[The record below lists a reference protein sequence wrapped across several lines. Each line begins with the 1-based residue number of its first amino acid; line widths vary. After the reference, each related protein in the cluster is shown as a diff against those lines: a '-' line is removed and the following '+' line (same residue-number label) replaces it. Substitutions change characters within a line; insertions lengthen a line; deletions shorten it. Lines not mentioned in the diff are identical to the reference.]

1 MNGCKRVL
9 SIILISVILT
19 GCSQRS
25 SEIMLIENEPSME
38 QEHMFLSVYGYKAD
52 ARNLTAIEKILNQFM
67 EQNPDIIVTYEGV
80 KGIDYWKALE
90 RRAEANVLDDV
101 FMVDHDRVM
110 DMADKGKLADLS
122 SLSTIENYQ
131 DRMKEQ
137 FIRED
142 GSVYFL
148 PICISL
154 YGLYINY
161 SLLEAHGQKVPEN
174 WSDFMEVCNYFAAK
188 GITPVIANNYASLRK
203 LIAAKS
209 LYSVYQQDTAS
220 AIKEF
225 NREPAKLANTL
236 RPGIEMVEEMID
248 RKWIDC
254 AEVLETEQIS
264 DDLQL
269 FVDGNRPFM
278 VTGGWAA
285 ARVQDMGPDFSYGVH
300 PFPILDEGSVLV
312 IEGNTCISVN
322 AGSEHLEE
330 VMRLIECITQPD
342 SIWEYCDS
350 QSSYTPLQDDR
361 MPADRTILP
370 AAECFERGRIVIGSD
385 FRLDL
390 PLDASL
396 SEITRQM
403 LKGMPADKAVAQ
415 LKQLL
420 TQ

>member
-1 MNGCKRVL
+1 MNGCKRIL
-9 SIILISVILT
+9 SIILMSVILT

-25 SEIMLIENEPSME
+25 SEIMLIESEPSMK

-52 ARNLTAIEKILNQFM
+52 VRNLIAIEKILNQFM

-110 DMADKGKLADLS
+110 DMADKGRLADLS

-209 LYSVYQQDTAS
+209 LYSVYQQDTAA

-254 AEVLETEQIS
+254 AEVLETEQTS

-285 ARVQDMGPDFSYGVH
+285 ARVQDMEPDFS
-300 PFPILDEGSVLV
+300 
-312 IEGNTCISVN
+312 
-322 AGSEHLEE
+322 
-330 VMRLIECITQPD
+330 
-342 SIWEYCDS
+342 
-350 QSSYTPLQDDR
+350 
-361 MPADRTILP
+361 
-370 AAECFERGRIVIGSD
+370 
-385 FRLDL
+385 
-390 PLDASL
+390 
-396 SEITRQM
+396 
-403 LKGMPADKAVAQ
+403 
-415 LKQLL
+415 
-420 TQ
+420 

>member
-1 MNGCKRVL
+1 MNGCKRIL
-9 SIILISVILT
+9 SIILMSVILT

-25 SEIMLIENEPSME
+25 SEIMLIESEPSMK

-52 ARNLTAIEKILNQFM
+52 VRNLIAIEKILNQFM

-110 DMADKGKLADLS
+110 DMADKGRLADLS

-209 LYSVYQQDTAS
+209 LYSVYQQDTAA

-225 NREPAKLANTL
+225 NREPAKLANTNI
-236 RPGIEMVEEMID
+236 R
-248 RKWIDC
+248 
-254 AEVLETEQIS
+254 
-264 DDLQL
+264 
-269 FVDGNRPFM
+269 
-278 VTGGWAA
+278 
-285 ARVQDMGPDFSYGVH
+285 
-300 PFPILDEGSVLV
+300 
-312 IEGNTCISVN
+312 
-322 AGSEHLEE
+322 
-330 VMRLIECITQPD
+330 
-342 SIWEYCDS
+342 
-350 QSSYTPLQDDR
+350 
-361 MPADRTILP
+361 
-370 AAECFERGRIVIGSD
+370 
-385 FRLDL
+385 
-390 PLDASL
+390 
-396 SEITRQM
+396 
-403 LKGMPADKAVAQ
+403 
-415 LKQLL
+415 
-420 TQ
+420 